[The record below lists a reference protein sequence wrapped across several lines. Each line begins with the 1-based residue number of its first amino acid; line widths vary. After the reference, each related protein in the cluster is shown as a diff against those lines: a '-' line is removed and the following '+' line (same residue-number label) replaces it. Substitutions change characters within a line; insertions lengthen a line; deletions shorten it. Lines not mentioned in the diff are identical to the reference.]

1 MIRAVIF
8 DLDNTLL
15 DFIKMKENAIEA
27 AVNSM
32 IEAGLE
38 VHAKK
43 AYDEIMHL
51 YRTKGWEN
59 QEVFNDFLKKETG
72 NVDYKYLAAGI
83 VAYRRAREAS
93 LMLYPNVQRALIS
106 LAKMGVKLAVVSD
119 APSREAWLRIFHL
132 NLHHLFDLVLTF
144 DDVGT
149 RKPSPR
155 GFKMVLEKLQLEP
168 DQVIMVGDWPERD
181 MVGASKLGIRTVYA
195 RYGDTS
201 RSKQSGADWDVDNIY
216 EIVGIVKSLNESGQ
230 K

>member
-15 DFIKMKENAIEA
+15 DFIKMKENAISA
-27 AVNSM
+27 AVDSM

-38 VHAKK
+38 IDPKR

-51 YRTKGWEN
+51 YKTKGWEN
-59 QEVFNDFLKKETG
+59 QEVFNDFLKKWAG
-72 NVDYKYLAAGI
+72 RVDYKYLAAGI

-93 LMLYPNVQRALIS
+93 LMLYPNVQRTLIA
-106 LAKMGVKLAVVSD
+106 LAKMGIKLAVVSD
-119 APSREAWLRIFHL
+119 APSREAWLRIFYL

-144 DDVGT
+144 DDIGS

-155 GFKMVLEKLQLEP
+155 GFEMVLKKLNLDAGE
-168 DQVIMVGDWPERD
+168 VLMVGDWPERD
-181 MVGASKLGIRTVYA
+181 MVGASKLGIRTIYA

-201 RSKQSGADWDVDNIY
+201 RTEPSGADWDVDNIY
-216 EIVGIVKSLNESGQ
+216 EIVGIVRSLNEADDS
-230 K
+230 

>member
-15 DFIKMKENAIEA
+15 DFIKMKENAISA
-27 AVNSM
+27 AVDSM

-38 VHAKK
+38 IDPKQ

-51 YRTKGWEN
+51 YKTKGWEN
-59 QEVFNDFLKKETG
+59 QEVFNDFLKKWAG
-72 NVDYKYLAAGI
+72 RVDYKYLAAGI

-93 LMLYPNVQRALIS
+93 LMLYPNVQRTLIA
-106 LAKMGVKLAVVSD
+106 LAKMGIKLAVVSD
-119 APSREAWLRIFHL
+119 APSREAWLRIFYL

-144 DDVGT
+144 DDIGS

-155 GFKMVLEKLQLEP
+155 GFEMVLKKLNLDAGE
-168 DQVIMVGDWPERD
+168 VLMVGDWPERD
-181 MVGASKLGIRTVYA
+181 MVGASKLGIRTIYA

-201 RSKQSGADWDVDNIY
+201 RTEPSGADWDVDNIY
-216 EIVGIVKSLNESGQ
+216 EIVGIVRSLNEADDS
-230 K
+230 